1 MGCGSRAQRGG
12 VRGGGRWWAGLRTGR
27 GERSERERRGLGRIA
42 LLPLLAGAAQVAH
55 DDRAAHYKKRTA
67 ESLKRGMRLLD
78 SRRRREA
85 TSRDDFSTVYTSPGG
100 G

>member
-1 MGCGSRAQRGG
+1 MDRG
-12 VRGGGRWWAGLRTGR
+12 RKQHPTY
-27 GERSERERRGLGRIA
+27 
-42 LLPLLAGAAQVAH
+42 LPSKPI
-55 DDRAAHYKKRTA
+55 RAAHYKKRTA